1 MRATPSNDRSPPTWW
16 DALIFVVGLLLIVSG
31 GGWFSQRPPTWGW
44 VTMGILV
51 AGWGWRSGGWRWL
64 TEAPGTVLAYL
75 LGGGNPQ
82 ARRYG
87 ARLTSEAL
95 VYSLFMVVLL
105 LGGLLGHS
113 NMLLLVFALL
123 AGSLVLNGY
132 ATILVLRQV
141 RGRRT
146 LPDMVFAGEPFSI
159 QIELTN
165 RKRWLSSWLLQVEDH
180 LRQGSHE
187 HHPTVLFER
196 IPPHSSRFA
205 SYQVAAPAR
214 GVLDFLSL
222 RISSRYPLGLWERG
236 FELNLAEQLLILPRV
251 GRLTGRFREALRTQQ
266 RTQFDAPARTGVF
279 DEEFHRLR
287 EFRPGDSRRAIHW
300 RTTARRN
307 ELMVREYQEQHDP
320 EWLLLVDLW
329 LPPQPGATDLERLET
344 VISFVASCC
353 TSRART
359 GRNTGLQ
366 LSLCGRQ
373 FASLGEPGQG
383 LTLRD
388 ALESLALAEGSSSPA
403 TGHLADI
410 LEQRRGESSRKLFIS
425 SHPDSQNRL
434 EDLLA
439 GLGLSIDEVGSEFE
453 CPASEGVTLED
464 LFELDPLP
472 GLEAVR

>member
-1 MRATPSNDRSPPTWW
+1 MPAAPSTERTTPSWW
-16 DALIFVVGLLLIVSG
+16 DALILVVGLLLIGIGSG
-31 GGWFSQRPPTWGW
+31 WLNQRPPSWGW
-44 VTMGILV
+44 VVMGVLIT
-51 AGWGWRSGGWRWL
+51 GWGWSSGGWRWL
-64 TEAPGTVLAYL
+64 TEIPGSAIAFV

-87 ARLTSEAL
+87 ARLTPEAL

-105 LGGLLGHS
+105 LGALLGHS

-123 AGSLVLNGY
+123 AGALILNGY
-132 ATILVLRQV
+132 ATILVLRQI
-141 RGRRT
+141 RGRRV
-146 LPDMVFAGEPFSI
+146 LPDMVFAGQPFSV

-165 RKRWLSSWLLQVEDH
+165 RKRWLSSWLLLVEDR
-180 LRQGSHE
+180 LRQGSQE
-187 HHPTVLFER
+187 HHPSVLFER
-196 IPPHSSRFA
+196 IPPQTTRLA
-205 SYQVAAPAR
+205 SYQVCAPTR

-222 RISSRYPLGLWERG
+222 RVSSRYPLGLWERG
-236 FELNLAEQLLILPRV
+236 FDLNVSEGVLVLPRV
-251 GRLTGRFREALRTQQ
+251 GQLTGRFREALRTQQ

-329 LPPQPGATDLERLET
+329 MPAQPGPADRERIET

-353 TSRART
+353 ATRART

-366 LSLCGRQ
+366 LLVCGRQ
-373 FASLGEPGQG
+373 FVSLGEPGQG

-388 ALESLALAEGSSSPA
+388 ALESLAVAQGSP
-403 TGHLADI
+403 TPEIGDLKNI
-410 LEQRRGESSRKLFIS
+410 LERSQEDASRKLFIS
-425 SHPDSQNRL
+425 SHPHSRTRL
-434 EDLLA
+434 EEQLRITDRFDV
-439 GLGLSIDEVGSEFE
+439 LSQQFE
-453 CPASEGVTLED
+453 CPDSDGIPLED
-464 LFELDPLP
+464 QFELDPP
-472 GLEAVR
+472 HGLETLR

>member
-1 MRATPSNDRSPPTWW
+1 MCAAPSTDRSAPSWF
-16 DALIFVVGLLLIVSG
+16 DALIFVVGLLLILNG
-31 GGWFSQRPPTWGW
+31 GGWLSQSQPAWGW
-44 VTMGILV
+44 VVVGILV
-51 AGWGWRSGGWRWL
+51 TWWGWRSGGWRWL
-64 TEAPGTVLAYL
+64 TEVPGTLIAYL

-105 LGGLLGHS
+105 LGALLGHS

-123 AGSLVLNGY
+123 AGALVLNGY

-141 RGRRT
+141 RGRRS
-146 LPDMVFAGEPFSI
+146 LPEMVFAGEPFSV

-180 LRQGSHE
+180 LRQGCRE

-196 IPPHSSRFA
+196 IPPHSTRLA
-205 SYQVAAPAR
+205 TYQVSAPSR

-222 RISSRYPLGLWERG
+222 RVSSRYPLGLWERG
-236 FELNLAEQLLILPRV
+236 FELNLGEQLLILPRV
-251 GRLTGRFREALRTQQ
+251 GRLTGHFREALRTQQ

-329 LPPQPGATDLERLET
+329 LPVQPAAADLERLET

-353 TSRART
+353 ASRART

-366 LSLCGRQ
+366 LYLCGRQ
-373 FASLGEPGQG
+373 FVSLGEPGQG

-388 ALESLALAEGSSSPA
+388 ALESLALAEGSATPA
-403 TGHLADI
+403 TEDLANI
-410 LEQRRGESSRKLFIS
+410 LERRRGEASRKLFIS
-425 SHPDSQNRL
+425 SHPQPPIRL
-434 EDLLA
+434 EDLV
-439 GLGLSIDEVGSEFE
+439 GGMGLSIDEVGSEFE
-453 CPASEGVTLED
+453 CFVTEGVALED